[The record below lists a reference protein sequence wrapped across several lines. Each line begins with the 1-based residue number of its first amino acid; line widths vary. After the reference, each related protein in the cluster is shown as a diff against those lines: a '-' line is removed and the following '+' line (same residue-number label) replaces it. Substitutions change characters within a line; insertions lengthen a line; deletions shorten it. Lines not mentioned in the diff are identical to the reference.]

1 MEALLLIDIQKDFL
15 PGGSLA
21 VEQGDKIIPV
31 VNKLQEDFELIVATQ
46 DWHPPNHGSFASNHQ
61 GKSPGDKIKLQ
72 GTDQV
77 LWPDHCV
84 QDSEGATFADDLNM
98 ANVQHVIRKGTD
110 PKVDSYSGFYDNE
123 HKKATGLH
131 DFLKKKNVDTV
142 YLTGL
147 ATDVCVRFTALD
159 ALELGYKTILVKDAT
174 KAVDGDKGYQQTLAE
189 LNKKGVKILTSNEI

>member
-1 MEALLLIDIQKDFL
+1 MLIDIQKDFL